1 MNEAK
6 SKKKKPG
13 LHRPVDQSE
22 NLRKPRQQR
31 QQQRQRR

>member
-1 MNEAK
+1 MKLKAK
-6 SKKKKPG
+6 KN
-13 LHRPVDQSE
+13 PVDQSG